1 MLLHSFFSSVI
12 IIRLFPRSMEPTQ
25 DIIAAFV
32 DELLKAAD
40 LGEVDPEFEK
50 AYKSRMELL
59 VADRLGTELTDML
72 PDAVADDFAKLIES
86 NPSED
91 KLFAFYQKHIPDL
104 PTQVAAVLGRMRQD
118 FIEKAQTLKQ

>member
-1 MLLHSFFSSVI
+1 
-12 IIRLFPRSMEPTQ
+12 MEPTQ
-25 DIIAAFV
+25 NIIAAFV

-72 PDAVADDFAKLIES
+72 PDAVADDFAALIES
-86 NPSED
+86 NPTEE

-104 PTQVAAVLGRMRQD
+104 PDQVMAVLGRMRQD
-118 FIEKAQTLKQ
+118 FAEKAQALKQQGVS